1 MSDLQSA
8 ENIRIHESYRFTHVL
23 SAMPGKVVLPTHPSR
38 PLSLKTFQLP
48 IQDNPFE
55 ELAAHLP
62 GTTAFISDALRSQG
76 RVLVHCMQGRSR
88 SASVIAAYLMAA
100 NKGWTAED
108 AIRHIKAKCMTA
120 EPNVGF
126 MGQLRE
132 YYRALQ
138 QEQQ

>member
-1 MSDLQSA
+1 MNKASSVVAAFDAGKLPSQQQINSFIDWLLESA
-8 ENIRIHESYRFTHVL
+8 LTQVEPSEGGEL
-23 SAMPGKVVLPTHPSR
+23 SA
-38 PLSLKTFQLP
+38 
-48 IQDNPFE
+48 
-55 ELAAHLP
+55 
-62 GTTAFISDALRSQG
+62 QG

-100 NKGWTAED
+100 NNGWTAED
-108 AIRHIKAKCMTA
+108 AVRHIKAKCMTA
-120 EPNVGF
+120 EPNVGL